1 MSTWVRETSI
11 ARRVYVGSLV
21 GWIMDAFD
29 LSMMFLLVP
38 VMADVFFP
46 AKYGL
51 AIVGTWSIYTTTFVF
66 RPIGGVIFG
75 RLGDRIGRRNTMVI
89 TLTGLG
95 LIVFAMGFLPTYDQV
110 GVLAPVLLFIF
121 RIITGTFAGGE
132 YGNSAAILVESVDR
146 ERRGAW
152 GAFLQS
158 GYPIGYTLAALIY
171 LSLHYIIPSSSFTQI
186 GWRWMFWIGLIPAIV
201 GLIVRLSMPESAMW
215 ERVSKERGINKAPF
229 TTILRN
235 PAYRLGALT
244 GVLAMTGIA
253 WVYGL
258 TLGFYPTVLSYHNFL
273 KFPYFLYVVIVSILI
288 SLLGYLTSG
297 FISDMIG
304 RRLTMIIFS
313 VAAVIASIPVTYLIL
328 THAYGFYGTMAL
340 ASLIAFLT
348 TGVYGVIPAYL
359 SEKFST
365 DVRSTGVGFS
375 FNGGFIVGN
384 WSTALLLLI
393 STISNPSFYLYW
405 GIFIIIG
412 ELMIFAS
419 ALLSKETR
427 GIELT

>member
-95 LIVFAMGFLPTYDQV
+95 LIVFATGFLPTYDQV

-419 ALLSKETR
+419 ALLSKETK

>member
-1 MSTWVRETSI
+1 MSNQVREITI
-11 ARRVYVGSLV
+11 ARRVYLGSLA

-75 RLGDRIGRRNTMVI
+75 RLGDKIGRRNTMVI

-95 LIVFAMGFLPTYDQV
+95 IIVFATGFLPTYDQV
-110 GVLAPVLLFIF
+110 GILAPILLFIF

-132 YGNSAAILVESVDR
+132 YGNSAAILVESVNR
-146 ERRGAW
+146 ERRGMW
-152 GAFLQS
+152 GALLQS
-158 GYPIGYTLAALIY
+158 GYPIGYTTAALVY
-171 LSLHYIIPSSSFTQI
+171 LGLHYVIPSSSFTQL
-186 GWRWMFWIGLIPAIV
+186 GWRWMFWIGIIPALI
-201 GLIVRLSMPESAMW
+201 GLIIRLSMPESVMW
-215 ERVSKERGINKAPF
+215 ERVSKERGINRAPF

-235 PAYRLGALT
+235 PVYRLGALT
-244 GVLAMTGIA
+244 GILAMTGIA

-273 KFPYFLYVVIVSILI
+273 KFPYFLYVVIVAILV
-288 SLLGYLTSG
+288 SLLGYLISG
-297 FISDMIG
+297 FISDIIG
-304 RRLTMIIFS
+304 RRLTMIVFS
-313 VAAVIASIPVTYLIL
+313 VAAIVLAIPLTYLIL
-328 THAYGFYGTMAL
+328 RHAYGFYGTMAL
-340 ASLIAFLT
+340 ASLLAFLT
-348 TGVYGVIPAYL
+348 TGIYGVIPAYL
-359 SEKFST
+359 SEKFQT

-384 WSTALLLLI
+384 WSTVFLLLI
-393 STISNPSFYLYW
+393 SAISNPSFYAYW
-405 GIFIIIG
+405 GLFIIIG
-412 ELMIFAS
+412 EAMIFAS
-419 ALLSKETR
+419 ALLSSETK
-427 GIELT
+427 GIELQ